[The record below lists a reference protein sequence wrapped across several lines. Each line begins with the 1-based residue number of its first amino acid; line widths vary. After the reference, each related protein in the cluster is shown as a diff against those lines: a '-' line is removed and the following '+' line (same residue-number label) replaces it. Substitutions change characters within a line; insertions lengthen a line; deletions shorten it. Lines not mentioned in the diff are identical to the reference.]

1 MENFLSHTDEDRA
14 QMLEVVGVKS
24 VDDLFNIVPSQ
35 AKMLELALDEPVS
48 ELVASKKLKALADA
62 NKADY
67 LNFMG
72 GGAYARYIPAAV
84 SAVTSRFEF
93 LSAYTPYQP
102 EISQGTLQA
111 MYEFQTYIARIC
123 GTDVSNSSVYDGA
136 TACAEALLA
145 SVRINKTPSVW
156 VDKNINPNYLEVIK
170 TYLWAQ
176 NIKLTIGENAG
187 DEYSAKLYQF
197 PNYLGEL
204 EEIPAKSGKELIVVA
219 VDIFALAL
227 CEPPEAD
234 FVVGDFGSCGLPLN
248 FGGPYGGFIACKDT
262 HKRQLAGR
270 IIGKTIDKDGN
281 PAFCLT
287 LSARE
292 QHIRREKATSNICSN
307 QAHCALTAC
316 VYLSLLGENGFKKV
330 AKKSY
335 DNAHNLAEKLAN
347 IGFEIENKNYFQEF
361 VLKLSKVSADDFLEE
376 MKKEGI
382 LAGIKLDE
390 NRILVATTEILEDE
404 DIEKYTNCAK
414 RLV

>member
-14 QMLEVVGVKS
+14 QMLEVVGIS
-24 VDDLFNIVPSQ
+24 TVDELFGVIPSG
-35 AKMLELALDEPVS
+35 ARMPELPLGEPIS
-48 ELVASKKLKALADA
+48 EFEASKKIKALADA
-62 NKADY
+62 NKTDY

-72 GGAYARYIPAAV
+72 GGAYSRYIPAAV

-102 EISQGTLQA
+102 EVSQGTLQA

-123 GTDVSNSSVYDGA
+123 SMDVSNSSVYDGA

-145 SVRINKTPSVW
+145 SVRINKIPSVW
-156 VDKNINPNYLEVIK
+156 VDKNINPNYLSVIK

-176 NIKLTIGENAG
+176 DIALTVG
-187 DEYSAKLYQF
+187 DCADGEYSAKLYQF

-204 EEIPAKSGKELIVVA
+204 EEIPAKTGKELIIVT
-219 VDIFALAL
+219 VDLFALAL

-234 FVVGDFGSCGLPLN
+234 FIVGDFGSCGLPVN
-248 FGGPYGGFIACKDT
+248 FGGPYGGFIACKDA

-287 LSARE
+287 LAARE

-335 DNAHNLAEKLAN
+335 DNAHNLAEKLAST
-347 IGFEIENKNYFQEF
+347 GFAIENKNFFQEF
-361 VLKLSKVSADDFLEE
+361 VLRLGAVGADEFLSKMEN
-376 MKKEGI
+376 EGI
-382 LAGIKLDE
+382 LAGIKLDDT
-390 NRILVATTEILEDE
+390 RILVTTTDIIDE
-404 DIEKYTNCAK
+404 ADIEKYVAAAK
-414 RLV
+414 SLV

>member
-1 MENFLSHTDEDRA
+1 MENFLSHTQEDRE
-14 QMLEVVGVKS
+14 QMLDVIGIKS
-24 VDDLFNIVPSQ
+24 ADELFNVIPDA
-35 AKMLELALDEPVS
+35 AKMPNLPLNDPIS
-48 ELVASKKLKALADA
+48 EFEASKKLKALAGA
-62 NKADY
+62 NKIDY

-72 GGAYARYIPAAV
+72 GGAYSRYIPAAV

-102 EISQGTLQA
+102 EVSQGTLQA

-123 GTDVSNSSVYDGA
+123 GADVSNSSVYDGA

-176 NIKLTIGENAG
+176 DIKLTIGENPEG
-187 DEYSAKLYQF
+187 EYSAKLYQF

-204 EEIPAKSGKELIVVA
+204 EEIPAKSGKELIIVA

-227 CEPPEAD
+227 CEPPVAD
-234 FVVGDFGSCGLPLN
+234 FVVGDFGSCGLPVN
-248 FGGPYGGFIACKDT
+248 FGGPYGGFIACKDI

-270 IIGKTIDKDGN
+270 IIGKTIDKDGK

-316 VYLSLLGENGFKKV
+316 VYLSLLGENGFVRV

-335 DNAHNLAEKLAN
+335 DNAHNLAQKLAAA
-347 IGFEIENKNYFQEF
+347 GYEIENKNFFQEF
-361 VLKLSKVSADDFLEE
+361 VLKLSKVSADVFLAKMEE
-376 MKKEGI
+376 NGI
-382 LAGIKLDE
+382 LAGIKLDD
-390 NRILVATTEILEDE
+390 NRILIATTEIIENE
-404 DIEKYTNCAK
+404 DIEKYVGHAK
-414 RLV
+414 SLA

>member
-1 MENFLSHTDEDRA
+1 MENFLSHTEEDRA
-14 QMLEVVGVKS
+14 QMLDVVGVKS
-24 VDDLFNIVPSQ
+24 VEELFQAIPAA
-35 AKMLELALDEPVS
+35 AKMPDLPLDDPIS
-48 ELVASKKLKALADA
+48 EFTASKKLKALACE
-62 NKADY
+62 NKIDY

-72 GGAYARYIPAAV
+72 GGAYSRYIPAAV

-102 EISQGTLQA
+102 EVSQGTLQA

-123 GTDVSNSSVYDGA
+123 GADVSNSSVYDGA

-145 SVRINKTPSVW
+145 SVRINKIPSVW

-176 NIKLTIGENAG
+176 NIKLTIGENADG
-187 DEYSAKLYQF
+187 EYSAKLYQF

-204 EEIPAKSGKELIVVA
+204 ETIPEKQGKELIIVA

-234 FVVGDFGSCGLPLN
+234 FIVGDFGSCGLALN
-248 FGGPYGGFIACKDT
+248 FGGPYGGFIACKDA

-270 IIGKTIDKDGN
+270 IIGKTIDKDEKS
-281 PAFCLT
+281 AFCLT

-316 VYLSLLGENGFKKV
+316 VYLSLIGEDGFKKV

-335 DNAHNLAEKLAN
+335 GNAHNLAKKLVQA
-347 IGFEIENKNYFQEF
+347 GFEIENENYFQEF
-361 VLKLSKVSADDFLEE
+361 VLKLPKISADEFLSKME
-376 MKKEGI
+376 KEGI

-390 NRILVATTEILEDE
+390 DKILVATTEILEDS
-404 DIEKYTNCAK
+404 DIDKYATCAQG
-414 RLV
+414 LV

>member
-1 MENFLSHTDEDRA
+1 MENFLSHTEDDRA
-14 QMLEVVGVKS
+14 QMLDVIGIKS
-24 VDDLFNIVPSQ
+24 ADELFSVIPEA
-35 AKMLELALDEPVS
+35 AKMSNLPLSDPISELA
-48 ELVASKKLKALADA
+48 ASKKLKALADS
-62 NKADY
+62 NKVDY

-72 GGAYARYIPAAV
+72 GGAYSRYIPAAV

-102 EISQGTLQA
+102 EVSQGTLQA

-123 GTDVSNSSVYDGA
+123 GADVSNSSVYDGA

-145 SVRINKTPSVW
+145 SVRINKIPSVW

-176 NIKLTIGENAG
+176 GIKLTIDENPEA
-187 DEYSAKLYQF
+187 EYSAKLYQF

-204 EEIPAKSGKELIVVA
+204 EEIPAKTDKELIIVA

-234 FVVGDFGSCGLPLN
+234 FIVGDFGSCGLPVN
-248 FGGPYGGFIACKDT
+248 FGGPYGGFIACKDA

-287 LSARE
+287 LAARE

-316 VYLSLLGENGFKKV
+316 VYLSLLGEDGFKKV

-335 DNAHNLAEKLAN
+335 DNAHNLAKKLTDV
-347 IGFEIENKNYFQEF
+347 GYEIENENFFQEF
-361 VLKLSKVSADDFLEE
+361 VLKLSKVSADKFLAKMQEN
-376 MKKEGI
+376 GI
-382 LAGIKLDE
+382 LAGIKIDE
-390 NRILVATTEILEDE
+390 TRILVATTEILENE
-404 DIEKYTNCAK
+404 DIEKYINCAK
-414 RLV
+414 SLA

>member
-1 MENFLSHTDEDRA
+1 MENFLSHTQEDRE
-14 QMLEVVGVKS
+14 QMLDVIGIKS
-24 VDDLFNIVPSQ
+24 VDELFSVIPEA
-35 AKMLELALDEPVS
+35 AKMPDLPLGEPIS
-48 ELVASKKLKALADA
+48 EFAASKKLKALANS
-62 NKADY
+62 NKVDY

-72 GGAYARYIPAAV
+72 GGAYSRYIPAAV

-102 EISQGTLQA
+102 EVSQGTLQA

-123 GTDVSNSSVYDGA
+123 GADVSNSSVYDGA

-145 SVRINKTPSVW
+145 SVRINKIPSVW

-176 NIKLTIGENAG
+176 DIKLTVGENPDG
-187 DEYSAKLYQF
+187 EYSAKLYQF
-197 PNYLGEL
+197 PNYIGVL
-204 EEIPAKSGKELIVVA
+204 EEIPEKSGKELIIVA

-227 CEPPEAD
+227 CEPPSAD
-234 FVVGDFGSCGLPLN
+234 FIVGDFGSCGLPLN
-248 FGGPYGGFIACKDT
+248 FGGPYGGFIACKDA

-316 VYLSLLGENGFKKV
+316 VYLSLLGEEGFKKV

-335 DNAHNLAEKLAN
+335 DNAHNLAQKL
-347 IGFEIENKNYFQEF
+347 ISVGYEIENQNFFQEF
-361 VLKLSKVSADDFLEE
+361 VLKLSKVSADEFLAKMESD
-376 MKKEGI
+376 GI

-390 NRILVATTEILEDE
+390 TRILVATTEILENE
-404 DIEKYTNCAK
+404 DIEKYINCAK
-414 RLV
+414 SLA

>member
-1 MENFLSHTDEDRA
+1 MENFLSHTEEDRA
-14 QMLEVVGVKS
+14 QMLNVVGVKS
-24 VDDLFNIVPSQ
+24 VEELFQAIPDA
-35 AKMLELALDEPVS
+35 AKMPNLPLDDPIS
-48 ELVASKKLKALADA
+48 EFAASKKLKALACE
-62 NKADY
+62 NKIDY

-72 GGAYARYIPAAV
+72 GGAYSRYIPAAV

-102 EISQGTLQA
+102 EVSQGTLQA

-123 GTDVSNSSVYDGA
+123 GVDVSNSSVYDGA

-145 SVRINKTPSVW
+145 SVRINKIPSVW

-176 NIKLTIGENAG
+176 NIKLTIGENADG
-187 DEYSAKLYQF
+187 EYSAKLYQF

-204 EEIPAKSGKELIVVA
+204 ETIPEKQGKELIIVA
-219 VDIFALAL
+219 VDIFTLAL

-234 FVVGDFGSCGLPLN
+234 FIVGDFGSCGLALN
-248 FGGPYGGFIACKDT
+248 FGGPYGGFIACKDA

-270 IIGKTIDKDGN
+270 IIGKTIDKDGKS
-281 PAFCLT
+281 AFCLT

-316 VYLSLLGENGFKKV
+316 VYLSLIGEDGFKKV

-335 DNAHNLAEKLAN
+335 DNAHNLAKKLVQA
-347 IGFEIENKNYFQEF
+347 GFEIENENYFQEF
-361 VLKLSKVSADDFLEE
+361 VLKLPKISADEFLSKME
-376 MKKEGI
+376 KEGI

-390 NRILVATTEILEDE
+390 NKILVATTEIIEDG
-404 DIEKYTNCAK
+404 DIEKYATCAQG
-414 RLV
+414 LV